1 VVPNALLFTKAN
13 CPLCEK
19 AKAILR
25 RLEDEQLLTW
35 RPVDIEQDEDLF
47 RQYWDKIPVVAL
59 DDGQVWYGKISEFRL
74 RRALERREG
83 ETRHKK

>member
-1 VVPNALLFTKAN
+1 VAPNALLFTKAN

-25 RLEDEQLLTW
+25 RLEEEQLLTW
-35 RPVDIEQDEDLF
+35 RPVDIESDDDLF

-59 DDGQVWYGKISEFRL
+59 DDGRVWYGKISEFRL
-74 RRALERREG
+74 RRALETPEQGARDPR
-83 ETRHKK
+83 